1 MIDRIRHDM
10 QRRLEQLLAEA
21 EKLKRAL
28 AALDGHRPSAPSSTP
43 SRTQTRKR
51 VPQATAAPRAR
62 PARSVARTPNG
73 ATRTAVLEGLVKAGD
88 AMTAG
93 DLAAATGLG
102 RATVSTT
109 LSKLA
114 GAGVV
119 IKAHRGYRLPVAP
132 SSE

>member
-1 MIDRIRHDM
+1 MIDRIRHNM
-10 QRRLEQLLAEA
+10 QHRLQELLAEA
-21 EKLKRAL
+21 EKLKHAL
-28 AALDGHRPSAPSSTP
+28 AALDGKTPAPLTTG
-43 SRTQTRKR
+43 TQTRKR
-51 VPQATAAPRAR
+51 ALRAPGARKGRAGRSAAR
-62 PARSVARTPNG
+62 RTNG
-73 ATRTAVLEGLVKAGD
+73 ATRTAVLEGLAKSGD

-119 IKAHRGYRLPVAP
+119 LKADRGYRLPTVAP
-132 SSE
+132 STE